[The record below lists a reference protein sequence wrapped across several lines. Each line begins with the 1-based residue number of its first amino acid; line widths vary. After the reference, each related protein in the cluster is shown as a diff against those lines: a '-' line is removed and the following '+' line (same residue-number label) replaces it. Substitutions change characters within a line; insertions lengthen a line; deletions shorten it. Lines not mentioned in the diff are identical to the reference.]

1 MVAVA
6 RIAEV
11 MGGTR
16 VLGRRVASWSDLD
29 DAVAAGLP
37 KAALDA
43 LVRHVGS
50 PADSIRLKYRIVP
63 KATYQ
68 RSAHLNPAH
77 SQKAERLARVF
88 AMIEDIWQDE
98 AAARRF
104 MNTPHAELNG
114 RTPLEVAMTEVGAR
128 QVEEVIER
136 GRHGLPV

>member
-11 MGGTR
+11 MGGPR
-16 VLGRRVASWSDLD
+16 VLGRRVVSWSDLD
-29 DAVAAGLP
+29 EVVAAGLP
-37 KAALDA
+37 RAALDA
-43 LVRHVGS
+43 LVTRVAS
-50 PADSIRLKYRIVP
+50 PPDSTRMKYRIVP

-68 RSAHLNPAH
+68 RSGQLNPAH

-88 AMIEDIWQDE
+88 AMVESIWEDE
-98 AAARRF
+98 AEARRF
-104 MNTPHAELNG
+104 MNAPHAELNG
-114 RTPLEVAMTEVGAR
+114 RTPVEVAMTEIGAR

>member
-11 MGGTR
+11 MGGR
-16 VLGRRVASWSDLD
+16 PVLGRRIVSWSDLD
-29 DAVAAGLP
+29 EMIAAGLP
-37 KAALDA
+37 RLALDA
-43 LVRHVGS
+43 LVRHVS
-50 PADSIRLKYRIVP
+50 NPSDSTRMKYRIVP

-68 RSAHLNPAH
+68 RSARLNPAH

-88 AMIEDIWQDE
+88 ALAESIWQDE

-104 MNTPHAELNG
+104 MNTPHRELNG
-114 RTPLEVAMTEVGAR
+114 RTPVDVAMTEVGAR

>member
-11 MGGTR
+11 MGGRR
-16 VLGRRVASWSDLD
+16 VLGRRIVSWSDLD
-29 DAVAAGLP
+29 AVVAAGLP
-37 KAALDA
+37 RAALDA
-43 LVRHVGS
+43 VVTHVAS
-50 PADSIRLKYRIVP
+50 PPDSTRMKYRIVP

-68 RSAHLNPAH
+68 RSAQLNPAH

-88 AMIEDIWQDE
+88 AMVESVWHDE
-98 AAARRF
+98 AEARRF
-104 MNTPHAELNG
+104 MNMPHPELNG
-114 RTPLEVAMTEVGAR
+114 RTPVEVAMTEVGAR

>member
-37 KAALDA
+37 RAALDA
-43 LVRHVGS
+43 LVRHVAG
-50 PADSIRLKYRIVP
+50 PAEGIHLRYRIVP

-68 RSAHLNPAH
+68 RSAQLNPAH
-77 SQKAERLARVF
+77 SQRAERLARVF
-88 AMIEDIWQDE
+88 ATAESIWQDDAE
-98 AAARRF
+98 ARRF
-104 MNTPHAELNG
+104 MNTPHPELNG
-114 RTPLEVAMTEVGAR
+114 RTPIEVAMTEVGAR

>member
-1 MVAVA
+1 MVAAA

-11 MGGTR
+11 MGGRR
-16 VLGRRVASWSDLD
+16 VLGRRIQSWSDLD
-29 DAVAAGLP
+29 DLVAAGLP
-37 KAALDA
+37 RAALDA
-43 LVRHVGS
+43 LVGNVAT
-50 PADSIRLKYRIVP
+50 PADSIRMKYRIVP

-68 RSAHLNPAH
+68 RSTQLNPAH

-88 AMIEDIWQDE
+88 AMAESIWHDGSE
-98 AAARRF
+98 ARRF

-114 RTPLEVAMTEVGAR
+114 RTPVDVAMTEVGAR